1 MYHGGGGFKHEEVY
15 NMPTWMRKFHL
26 KKIQK
31 FFEEQEEELKKQK
44 QQGESPSNAV
54 QRPNI
59 PNSSTY
65 NFKK

>member
-1 MYHGGGGFKHEEVY
+1 
-15 NMPTWMRKFHL
+15 MRKFHF
-26 KKIQK
+26 KKIKK
-31 FFEEQEEELKKQK
+31 FFEQQEEELKKQK